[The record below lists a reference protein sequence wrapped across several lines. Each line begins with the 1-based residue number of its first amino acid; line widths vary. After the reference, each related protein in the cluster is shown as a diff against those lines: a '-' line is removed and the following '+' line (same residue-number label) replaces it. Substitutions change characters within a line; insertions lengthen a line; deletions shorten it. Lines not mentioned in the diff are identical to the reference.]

1 MPNSDSTASTS
12 TSPMAL
18 TPESTGS
25 SPDPSSAARKA
36 RRQTAF
42 YPNLNSANKPPK
54 PFSRSAAKRE
64 SVMMLGSIEHLQ
76 HYFTKTGI
84 AAKKS
89 ALATHKGLVPAL
101 GGTLHIRNTSS
112 ISREMLGMDLPP
124 SPVIPPPIERQF
136 PNVLK
141 FETDP
146 DSLLPGVVEDL
157 NAVSHSWAIN
167 ETPPTT
173 PFDVLSALKITT
185 RAVRAIRNYVLSLP
199 DESAGTLR
207 AQYRSKQLGPGAI
220 KQKDLSREQQQD
232 PLTLIRRSALSL
244 LEVLRELEERSR
256 LPLTDDAYDAQSEG
270 GSSTQRAGAATPDAS
285 ASPANGLGIVDLPA
299 DRDADGFLHPGDAS
313 MSYSLIQVGGRMER
327 VPVWEDEDDI
337 QWDEDDEQKKKRE
350 GWDER
355 LVIDHG
361 WLYKQDIKL
370 EDLVKERT
378 AVSNYL
384 DQVDEVLFDGKQGE
398 ERGWD
403 RAGRRLA
410 QRTKSRLAN
419 RRASAGLVENK
430 KVGAIF
436 SGVSADKK
444 NRRVTTGMM
453 NLMGGLSLS
462 EEPEGME
469 DISEQAEDAE
479 EEEEEAGT
487 EASVD
492 DDELP
497 AWAKRGAY
505 AGQDLKRA
513 HALLLDAL
521 PARLREALVPP
532 DSRDDFLGSLSSG
545 QLLCIAYNV
554 CVRRSKKP
562 WGYVNPDGIHD
573 IIALMKADEAGDKK
587 EGSKSGWTFRRIDN
601 LRLWIGAM
609 KLRYLL
615 PIQQPGLT
623 SGRSG
628 ASPSP
633 SASPSFSQTRFT
645 GVPIVFDAK
654 VVARREDGW
663 QDMLETVLLAWVDA
677 VVEEKRGER

>member
-1 MPNSDSTASTS
+1 MSNSDSTASTS

-25 SPDPSSAARKA
+25 SPDPAARKA

-42 YPNLNSANKPPK
+42 YPNLNAANKPLK

-112 ISREMLGMDLPP
+112 ISRELLGVDLPP
-124 SPVIPPPIERQF
+124 SPVVPPPVERQF
-136 PNVLK
+136 PTVLK
-141 FETDP
+141 YETDP
-146 DSLLPGVVEDL
+146 DSLLPGVVDDL
-157 NAVSHSWAIN
+157 NAVSQAWAIN
-167 ETPPTT
+167 ETPPPT
-173 PFDVLSALKITT
+173 PFDVLGALKTTT

-220 KQKDLSREQQQD
+220 KQKYNDPSQQQD

-270 GSSTQRAGAATPDAS
+270 GSSAQRAGASTPDAAS
-285 ASPANGLGIVDLPA
+285 SPANGLGIVDLPS
-299 DRDADGFLHPGDAS
+299 DRDADGFLTAGDTS
-313 MSYSLIQVGGRMER
+313 VSYSLIQVGGRMER
-327 VPVWEDEDDI
+327 VPVWEDEDEI
-337 QWDEDDEQKKKRE
+337 QWDEDDEGKRKRE

-370 EDLVKERT
+370 GDLVKERT
-378 AVSNYL
+378 AVSKYL
-384 DQVDEVLFDGKQGE
+384 DQVDDVLFEGKQGE

-410 QRTKSRLAN
+410 QRTRSRLAN
-419 RRASAGLVENK
+419 RRASAGLAENK
-430 KVGAIF
+430 KVSSIF
-436 SGVSADKK
+436 SGLATDKK

-453 NLMGGLSLS
+453 NLMGELSLT

-469 DISEQAEDAE
+469 DISEHPEAE
-479 EEEEEAGT
+479 EEEEEEAAT

-497 AWAKRGAY
+497 GWAKRGAF
-505 AGQDLKRA
+505 GGEDLKRA

-521 PARLREALVPP
+521 PPRLREVLAPP
-532 DSRDDFLGSLSSG
+532 DGRDDFLGSLSSG

-573 IIALMKADEAGDKK
+573 IIALMQADEAGDKK

-609 KLRYLL
+609 KLRYVL
-615 PIQQPGLT
+615 PIQQPDLPT
-623 SGRSG
+623 GRSG
-628 ASPSP
+628 ASPTP
-633 SASPSFSQTRFT
+633 SASPSAAQTRFA

-654 VVARREDGW
+654 LVARREEGW
-663 QDMLETVLLAWVDA
+663 QDMLESVLLAWVGA